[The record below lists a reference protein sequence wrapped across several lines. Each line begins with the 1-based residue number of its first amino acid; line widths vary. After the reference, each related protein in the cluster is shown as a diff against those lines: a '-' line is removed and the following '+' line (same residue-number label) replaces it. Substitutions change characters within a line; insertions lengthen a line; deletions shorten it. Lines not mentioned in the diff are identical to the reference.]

1 MIRRI
6 VIGALALVLAV
17 VGGVLTV
24 AYANGA
30 DERALAE
37 LAPTRVLVVAEP
49 IPAGTPAEAIAGS
62 LVVEDIPA
70 AAVVP
75 GALTDLSA
83 LEAGQLATTDLQPGE
98 QLLAARFAA
107 PADLPGAVEIPAGM
121 HELTMQLDAR
131 RVLGGEITA
140 GDRVGIFVSRADA
153 AIAETHLILHK
164 VLVTDVRGGPT
175 VTEDENG
182 EEVEEGPADTLMIT
196 VAVSA
201 PDAERIVF
209 ASEYELIYLSREAE
223 DAPEDGTRSVTP
235 EVILQ

>member
-6 VIGALALVLAV
+6 IIGALALVLAA
-17 VGGVLTV
+17 VGGVLTF

-30 DERALAE
+30 DQRALAE

-49 IPAGTPAEAIAGS
+49 IAAGTPAEAIAGS
-62 LVVEDIPA
+62 LAVEEIPA

-98 QLLAARFAA
+98 QLLAVRFAA
-107 PADLPGAVEIPAGM
+107 PEELPSAVEIPDGM
-121 HELTMQLDAR
+121 HQLTMRLDAR
-131 RVLGGEITA
+131 RVLGGQIAA
-140 GDRVGIFVSRADA
+140 GDRVGVFVSRADA
-153 AIAETHLILHK
+153 AVAETHLILHK

-175 VTEDENG
+175 VTEDEEG
-182 EEVEEGPADTLMIT
+182 EEVEQAPADTLMVT

-209 ASEYELIYLSREAE
+209 ASEYELIYLSLEAD
-223 DAPEDGTRSVTP
+223 DAPESGTRSVTP